1 MEKNKRMIIGT
12 PDFVKE
18 KMLSLARD
26 FMLDEIV
33 VATFAD
39 TAEDRLRSYQLLAKV
54 VRPQKNCD
62 ESGVPVSA

>member
-39 TAEDRLRSYQLLAKV
+39 TAEDRLRSYQLLAELFGLKKTV
-54 VRPQKNCD
+54 TSPA
-62 ESGVPVSA
+62 VPVSA